1 MEIKW
6 NFGLKLKNKNVQNV
20 HVVYLV
26 VGYDTKMAT
35 VVKPSKIIKKLVVLP
50 YKYTEVITQKNMVNQ
65 PILQLLDHLR

>member
-20 HVVYLV
+20 HVVYLL

-35 VVKPSKIIKKLVVLP
+35 VVKPSKIIIKNWWFCN
-50 YKYTEVITQKNMVNQ
+50 INTQ
-65 PILQLLDHLR
+65 R

>member
-6 NFGLKLKNKNVQNV
+6 NFGLKLKNKNVQDV

-35 VVKPSKIIKKLVVLP
+35 VVKPSKIIKNWWFCN
-50 YKYTEVITQKNMVNQ
+50 INTQ
-65 PILQLLDHLR
+65 R